1 MKNIMNNLNSKGEL
15 FEGKQTFDHIT
26 HHKMPKI
33 KFPRKRRKRIAY
45 KGIVNQEPIKSSWK
59 QIY

>member
-1 MKNIMNNLNSKGEL
+1 MNNLNSKGEL

-45 KGIVNQEPIKSSWK
+45 KGIVNQEPIKSS
-59 QIY
+59 